1 MSTKIDAS
9 RIFTRKQVDDL
20 LTATIGKTLLQVDK
34 ANLFERHQGQ
44 DKVKGIAG
52 DIIEVS
58 VLGCKKD
65 SKQEPDI
72 LVDGVLTELKT
83 TGMIEP
89 KKKDSPYVY
98 KCKELVTLNLHNKV
112 IPVPSA
118 KKLSEFIQR
127 IPIVAYVVS
136 DADSSVQLVIF
147 HPASNTRR
155 TFQLNLRISFEQ
167 INDFFRSD
175 TEVHLP
181 STNYLF
187 LHYFTCSNKIYI
199 INNLSSTN
207 VQQKHLKTQI
217 PCTIRNYSNRLNHQL
232 DFSSSRKSANE
243 WFGEYLLNNECTLAR
258 CLGHSSSLRS
268 SVPS

>member
-1 MSTKIDAS
+1 MNAFFCTFLCGFK
-9 RIFTRKQVDDL
+9 
-20 LTATIGKTLLQVDK
+20 
-34 ANLFERHQGQ
+34 NN
-44 DKVKGIAG
+44 
-52 DIIEVS
+52 
-58 VLGCKKD
+58 
-65 SKQEPDI
+65 
-72 LVDGVLTELKT
+72 
-83 TGMIEP
+83 IEP

-98 KCKELVTLNLHNKV
+98 ECKELVTFNLHNKI

-127 IPIVAYVVS
+127 IPIVTYVVS

-155 TFQLNLRISFEQ
+155 TLQLNLRISFEQ

-187 LHYFTCSNKIYI
+187 LHYYTCSNMIYI

-207 VQQKHLKTQI
+207 VQQKQLKTQI
-217 PCTIRNYSNRLNHQL
+217 PCTIRNYSNRLNHQI
-232 DFSSSRKSANE
+232 DFSSSHKRPNE
-243 WFGEYLLNNECTLAR
+243 LRSQSHNKAKGYTPVRGLH
-258 CLGHSSSLRS
+258 HSSNSRATA
-268 SVPS
+268 PS